1 MCVLTALS
9 LNFQL
14 GARLIPQQREG
25 LNFAIAAGLN
35 GLVSLI
41 PPPPEVIRA
50 IILDYICAMDPAL
63 PSDCGLMGCTP
74 TGPLITLAHNA
85 QGLLCSCGLKESLA
99 KAKRSRCE
107 GSGRGPLVEERALP
121 LLYCRP
127 LLLPRQRL
135 SLCGPPPPGA
145 ALCSHCL

>member
-1 MCVLTALS
+1 MSSRTRVREHLPENTCQRTRAINGEHLPSSACRRLSFVCVLTALS

-107 GSGRGPLVEERALP
+107 REE
-121 LLYCRP
+121 
-127 LLLPRQRL
+127 
-135 SLCGPPPPGA
+135 
-145 ALCSHCL
+145 